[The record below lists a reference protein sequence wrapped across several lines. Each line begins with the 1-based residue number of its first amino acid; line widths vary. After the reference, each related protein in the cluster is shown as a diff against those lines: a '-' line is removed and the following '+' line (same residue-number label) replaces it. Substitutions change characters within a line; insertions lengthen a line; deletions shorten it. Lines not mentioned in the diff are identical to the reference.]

1 MSALP
6 SVVITAVPGSDGTA
20 PFALQPANNMR
31 SLLLTAALADGLL
44 LHGLQPHTQ
53 LRCEQPSIRC
63 QLPDDTSTTPL
74 EKDIDVSEAATAL
87 EEILQLEATATAQPN
102 TARFFAVE
110 HQFDREQVIL
120 PRPLE
125 IPTPRGPRNPNT
137 RDFEANAMP
146 QTLALPFG
154 RPRQRSSTRASCTPS
169 VRMRCTRL
177 DSAVWDTCPATA
189 PPRSSAFGSATT
201 SCPGR
206 PLMTFARPSILAL
219 SGTCR

>member
-1 MSALP
+1 MP

-125 IPTPRGPRNPNT
+125 IPTSCL
-137 RDFEANAMP
+137 ES
-146 QTLALPFG
+146 TLALPFG
-154 RPRQRSSTRASCTPS
+154 RPRQRSSTRAGCTPS
-169 VRMRCTRL
+169 VRMRCTRQ
-177 DSAVWDTCPATA
+177 DSAVWGTCPATA
-189 PPRSSAFGSATT
+189 PPRSSAFGSART

>member
-1 MSALP
+1 MR
-6 SVVITAVPGSDGTA
+6 
-20 PFALQPANNMR
+20 FA
-31 SLLLTAALADGLL
+31 LLLTAALADGLL

-53 LRCEQPSIRC
+53 SRCEQPSIRC

-125 IPTPRGPRNPNT
+125 IPTPCLEALEISTLGISRPTPCLKHWPFRLADLVRDRVRWPAAHPR
-137 RDFEANAMP
+137 
-146 QTLALPFG
+146 
-154 RPRQRSSTRASCTPS
+154 
-169 VRMRCTRL
+169 
-177 DSAVWDTCPATA
+177 
-189 PPRSSAFGSATT
+189 
-201 SCPGR
+201 
-206 PLMTFARPSILAL
+206 
-219 SGTCR
+219 

>member
-1 MSALP
+1 MR
-6 SVVITAVPGSDGTA
+6 
-20 PFALQPANNMR
+20 FA
-31 SLLLTAALADGLL
+31 LLLTAALADGLL

-53 LRCEQPSIRC
+53 SRCEQPSIRC

-110 HQFDREQVIL
+110 HQFDREQVL

-125 IPTPRGPRNPNT
+125 IPTPCLEHPNT
-137 RDFEANAMP
+137 
-146 QTLALPFG
+146 ALSFG

-169 VRMRCTRL
+169 VRMRCTR
-177 DSAVWDTCPATA
+177 
-189 PPRSSAFGSATT
+189 
-201 SCPGR
+201 
-206 PLMTFARPSILAL
+206 
-219 SGTCR
+219 